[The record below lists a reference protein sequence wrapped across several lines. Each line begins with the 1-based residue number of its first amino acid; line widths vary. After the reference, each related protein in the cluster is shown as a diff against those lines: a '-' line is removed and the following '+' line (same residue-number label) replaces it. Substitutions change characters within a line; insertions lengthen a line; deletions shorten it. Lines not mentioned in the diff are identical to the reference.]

1 MGPSTLPSQVCIEPS
16 DVPKTTFHTCFGHYE
31 FLVMPFGLTNAPATF
46 MTLMDTVLRPFLGKF
61 VVVFLDD
68 IWVYSCF
75 EEEHL
80 NHLRQVFEV
89 LQEHQLYAKDSKC
102 EFFKTKTHYLG
113 HIISN
118 KGIRMDPEKVDA
130 ILKWPH
136 PCNLQE
142 LQMFLR
148 LTGFYHKYIRDYA
161 KIAIP
166 MTNQLKAQGKFFT
179 WGSEQQSNFHKLKVA
194 IATCTG
200 FGSSGST
207 QTICCGDGC

>member
-1 MGPSTLPSQVCIEPS
+1 MRMCIDYWGLNAITIKNKYPFPLIDELFDQLNGAKYFTKLDLGLGYHQVWIEPN
-16 DVPKTTFHTCFGHYE
+16 DVPKMAFCTHFGHYE
-31 FLVMPFGLTNAPATF
+31 LLVMSFRLTNALATF

-68 IWVYSCF
+68 ILVYSRSK
-75 EEEHL
+75 EEYL

-102 EFFKTKTHYLG
+102 EFFKTEIHYLG

-136 PCNLQE
+136 PCN
-142 LQMFLR
+142 F
-148 LTGFYHKYIRDYA
+148 
-161 KIAIP
+161 
-166 MTNQLKAQGKFFT
+166 
-179 WGSEQQSNFHKLKVA
+179 
-194 IATCTG
+194 
-200 FGSSGST
+200 
-207 QTICCGDGC
+207 